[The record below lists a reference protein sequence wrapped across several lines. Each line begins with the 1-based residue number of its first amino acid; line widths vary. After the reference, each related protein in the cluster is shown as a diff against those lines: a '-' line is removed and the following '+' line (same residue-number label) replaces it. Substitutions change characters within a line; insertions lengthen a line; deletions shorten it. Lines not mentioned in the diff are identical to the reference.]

1 MKIQVDYDE
10 SMKNVSMTDM
20 DTGFNAIYDATSDTG
35 LIEAFRMFIK
45 DSKEYPYT
53 VEPVYNEEGD
63 FAYNQMVMKEAI
75 LNGK

>member
-35 LIEAFRMFIK
+35 LIDAFRMFIN

-53 VEPVYNEEGD
+53 SKPVYDEEGN
-63 FAYNQMVMKEAI
+63 FAYNQITMKETI
-75 LNGK
+75 